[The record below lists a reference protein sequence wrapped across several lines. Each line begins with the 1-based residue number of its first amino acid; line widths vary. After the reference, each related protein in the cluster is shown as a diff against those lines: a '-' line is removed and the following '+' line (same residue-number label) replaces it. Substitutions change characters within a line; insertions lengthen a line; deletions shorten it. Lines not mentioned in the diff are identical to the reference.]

1 MRRDFI
7 IDDCLRRLWHLRPV
21 VGRGNTLLSFALTS
35 LLELSS
41 AGVQCR
47 KSISRQKWK
56 EFFETFS
63 ERHEGWLVQV
73 EIHDSQTDE
82 IVASQ
87 ITSLHSID
95 LDLEDE
101 KNPRI
106 NVTVLY
112 DNKELKHI
120 LFRPSQVSLHIS
132 EQDGEDSLRISS
144 LNADTTIRIRGTR
157 KVDAL
162 DVIKRLNIL
171 DVVRDEAA

>member
-1 MRRDFI
+1 MSEINIPPR
-7 IDDCLRRLWHLRPV
+7 V
-21 VGRGNTLLSFALTS
+21 
-35 LLELSS
+35 
-41 AGVQCR
+41 
-47 KSISRQKWK
+47 WK

-162 DVIKRLNIL
+162 DVIKRLSIL

>member
-1 MRRDFI
+1 MSEINIPPR
-7 IDDCLRRLWHLRPV
+7 V
-21 VGRGNTLLSFALTS
+21 
-35 LLELSS
+35 
-41 AGVQCR
+41 
-47 KSISRQKWK
+47 WK

-63 ERHEGWLVQV
+63 ERHAGWLVQV
-73 EIHDSQTDE
+73 ETHDSRTDE
-82 IVASQ
+82 TVASQ
-87 ITSLHSID
+87 ITALHSIE

-112 DNKELKHI
+112 DTKELKHI
-120 LFRPSQVSLHIS
+120 LFRPSQVTLHIS

-144 LNADTTIRIRGTR
+144 LKSDTTMRIRGAR

-162 DVIKRLNIL
+162 DVLKTLNVL